1 MKEDLMWSASPS
13 LSDVRVPSSFMDWT
27 FYASY
32 VNNFNFSAD
41 TTYCDG
47 KSKSFFNTGFATG
60 QMMGKND
67 RVIELLEPWSYPRVD
82 PPFLVLI
89 TGDMGREKMLVTHIH
104 YTKQFVE
111 DNSRNIDSN
120 GNVLKYGDVGYSI
133 SFKEIEVATH
143 LNLTRGILAGNFGRK
158 INFQQERPT
167 FYP

>member
-1 MKEDLMWSASPS
+1 MKEDLMWSASPT
-13 LSDVRVPSSFMDWT
+13 LSDVSVPSSFMDWT

-47 KSKSFFNTGFATG
+47 KSKNFFNTGFATG
-60 QMMGKND
+60 QMLGKND
-67 RVIELLEPWSYPRVD
+67 RVIEL
-82 PPFLVLI
+82 LI

-120 GNVLKYGDVGYSI
+120 GNVLKYGDVGYTI

-143 LNLTRGILAGNFGRK
+143 LNVTRGILAGNFGRK
-158 INFQQERPT
+158 INFLQERPT